1 MRSAAACLTLTLV
14 AGVLLAQGA
23 ADAGQSTWK
32 QDGERRRTELIARNG
47 PGTDAVLRDRLLAIG
62 VKDQEAR
69 GLVNGQPKNK
79 DRYERAVNLGEIDK
93 ALTSELRT
101 IVEAHGWPTIGLV
114 GLDASNAAML
124 VLTHTAD
131 HEWQRTLLPQLE
143 ELADQQKIDGAPLAM
158 VVDKELLSEGKLQR
172 YGTQFRHVGN
182 EMALVGV
189 EDPAGL
195 DRTRARL
202 LLPPM
207 EVYEQQLISL
217 YHLAVSKKIVSPTAP
232 PE

>member
-1 MRSAAACLTLTLV
+1 MRTAAALLLLTLATPSF
-14 AGVLLAQGA
+14 AGAQTA
-23 ADAGQSTWK
+23 AGQSTWK
-32 QDGERRRTELIARNG
+32 QDAERRRAELIAKNG
-47 PGTDAVLRDRLLAIG
+47 PGTDLTLRDHLLALG
-62 VKDQEAR
+62 ERDQDAH
-69 GLVNGQPKNK
+69 GFAHGQPKNQ
-79 DRYERAVNLGEIDK
+79 DHLERATNLAEIDG
-93 ALTSELRT
+93 ALTADLKAVVAEHS
-101 IVEAHGWPTIGLV
+101 WPTIGLV

-131 HEWQRTLLPQLE
+131 HAWQRALLPGLE
-143 ELADQQKIDGAPLAM
+143 QLADRQEIDGAPLAL
-158 VVDKELLSEGKLQR
+158 VVDKELVSEGKLQR

-182 EMALVGV
+182 EMALIGV

-207 EVYEQQLISL
+207 EVYKQQMVGI
-217 YHLAVSKKIVSPTAP
+217 YHMPVSKKIVSPATT